1 MKKLVM
7 ALAVATI
14 VGMAQAASFKWTT
27 GALYAPN
34 ADGTVGTTV
43 ASEATGTWLA
53 TVTLYS
59 DSGCTTPIAAV
70 TGNSSSTV
78 NAMSNAI
85 GDTFGGATFS
95 YDGTT
100 LYYAV
105 LELSYT
111 TAAGTQTLTTDVV
124 STTLKKTG
132 STTLSFSSPIAS
144 ASWSAVAVPE
154 PTSGLLMLLGMA
166 GLALKRKRA

>member
-1 MKKLVM
+1 MKKM
-7 ALAVATI
+7 MIALAVIAI
-14 VGMAQAASFKWTT
+14 AGMTQAASFKWSTS
-27 GALYAPN
+27 ALYAPN
-34 ADGTVGTTV
+34 ADGSVSTTV

-59 DSGCTTPIAAV
+59 DAGCTSPIAGV

-85 GDTFGGATFS
+85 GDTFGGATFAF
-95 YDGTT
+95 DNTT
-100 LYYAV
+100 MYYAV
-105 LELSYT
+105 LDLTYT

-124 STTLKKTG
+124 STKLKTTG
-132 STTLSFSSPIAS
+132 NTSLNFSTAISN
-144 ASWSAVAVPE
+144 ASWSAVPE

-166 GLALKRKRA
+166 GLALRRRRA